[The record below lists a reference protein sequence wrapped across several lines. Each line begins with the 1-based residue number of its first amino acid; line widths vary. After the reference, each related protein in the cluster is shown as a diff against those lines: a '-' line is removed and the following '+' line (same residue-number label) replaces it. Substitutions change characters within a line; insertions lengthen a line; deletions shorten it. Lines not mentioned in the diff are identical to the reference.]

1 MKKQITFILVAIALA
16 LNSLSAQDT
25 FSIIAVDPETGEVG
39 SAGATCVPGIGALG
53 GVILLNSIIPGR
65 GGVNAQAWICI
76 DPHINLDNA
85 IEQMD
90 MGLSPQEVLD
100 WLYDNDACFSQNF
113 NPEYRQY
120 GVADFSPEG
129 EPRAAAFTGVST
141 DDWKG
146 HRVGSN
152 YAIQGN
158 ILKGPEVV
166 DSMEAH
172 FLAAEG
178 SLAFKLMAAM
188 QGANIVGADA
198 RCTAAGTSSTS
209 AFLRVFKPDDAP
221 DAPYLELNVAET
233 PTGQEPIDSLQTLFD
248 AWVVS
253 SASELASPD
262 HSPIHISP
270 NPSNGQIRVTWL
282 NPSNFREGMLLQL
295 IHLGGSYLKRIPYNQ
310 PNLELVLEQEGV
322 FIIQLFDREG
332 HTLATEKVIHVK

>member
-1 MKKQITFILVAIALA
+1 MKKQITFIIVAIALA
-16 LNSLSAQDT
+16 STPLHAQDT
-25 FSIIAVDPETGEVG
+25 FSIVAVDPETGEVG
-39 SAGATCVPGIGALG
+39 SAGATCVPGIGSVG

-85 IEQMD
+85 IEQMS

-113 NPEYRQY
+113 DPEYRQY
-120 GVADFSPEG
+120 GVVDFSPEG
-129 EPRAAAFTGVST
+129 APRAAAFTGENT

-166 DSMEAH
+166 DSMEAR

-178 SLAFKLMAAM
+178 SLAFRLMAAM
-188 QGANIVGADA
+188 QGANVVGADA

-209 AFLRVFKPDDAP
+209 AFLRVFRPADAP
-221 DAPYLELNVAET
+221 DAPYLELNVAEA
-233 PTGQEPIDSLQTLFD
+233 PSGQEPIDSLQTLFD
-248 AWVVS
+248 AWVIS
-253 SASELASPD
+253 SAAELALPAG
-262 HSPIHISP
+262 SPIHISP
-270 NPSNGQIRVTWL
+270 NPSNGQIRVAWRKL
-282 NPSNFREGMLLQL
+282 SDFQEGIWLQL
-295 IHLGGSYLKRIPYNQ
+295 IHLGGAPLKRIPFSS
-310 PNLELVLEQEGV
+310 PSLELSLEQAGV
-322 FIIQLFDREG
+322 FIIQIFDREG
-332 HTLATEKVIHVK
+332 RTLATEKVVQVP